1 MIFFGLFLGIEWVD
15 LEDLIVIV
23 EIELLGVVVFIE
35 VVVKKLE

>member
-1 MIFFGLFLGIEWVD
+1 MKGIEWVD